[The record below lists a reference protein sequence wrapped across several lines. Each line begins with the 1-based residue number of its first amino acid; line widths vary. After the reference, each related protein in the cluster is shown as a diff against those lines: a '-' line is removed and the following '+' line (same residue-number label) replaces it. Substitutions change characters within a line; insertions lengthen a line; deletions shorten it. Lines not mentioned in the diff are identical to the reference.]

1 VFGKL
6 VRQLIKKPNNA
17 AGCGC
22 RADMVHASSKERLL
36 DMCRTAV
43 KYRPWLHSGANRSA
57 DMEKTVTLA
66 EHWPAMLEALKIN

>member
-1 VFGKL
+1 
-6 VRQLIKKPNNA
+6 
-17 AGCGC
+17 
-22 RADMVHASSKERLL
+22 MVHASSKERLL

-66 EHWPAMLEALKIN
+66 EHWPAMMEALKIN